1 MLTLNNK
8 TNIKNN
14 KIIKQQTKL
23 TQFTR
28 LNKVMIL
35 YSAKQIWG
43 NELSRFRDNGGV
55 AKSHDNR

>member
-8 TNIKNN
+8 TSIR
-14 KIIKQQTKL
+14 KQQTKL
-23 TQFTR
+23 TQFIK
-28 LNKVMIL
+28 LSKVMIL

-43 NELSRFRDNGGV
+43 NELNRFRDNGGV